1 MIRVELSARIQKTAA
16 KLPEEVRAK
25 ASAALRAVAEGFGQ
39 PHAHTGLGI
48 RKLGKRSY
56 EIRVHL
62 QWRIVL
68 LHTEGL
74 LTAYDVMNHDE
85 VRQWLKGQRK

>member
-1 MIRVELSARIQKTAA
+1 MIRVEISARMQKTAA
-16 KLPEEVRAK
+16 KLPEDLRAK
-25 ASAALRAVAEGFGQ
+25 ASAALRAVAEGFSQ
-39 PHAHTGLGI
+39 PHAHSGLGI

-68 LHTEGL
+68 LHTDGL
-74 LTAYDVMNHDE
+74 LTAYDMMNHDE

>member
-1 MIRVELSARIQKTAA
+1 MIRVELSARMQKTAA

-25 ASAALRAVAEGFGQ
+25 ASAALRAVAAGFGQ